1 MCALYYLVCDITKNK
16 EWCIV
21 FCSKNMVEKL
31 ETIVEDYKKFQKE
44 SRELLGFGHTDKRY
58 IVKKKKMIDEQL
70 KKLKIEWVETLSAIE
85 PEYGNLY
92 ENTAPSTKV
101 LNAVKESLNK

>member
-1 MCALYYLVCDITKNK
+1 M
-16 EWCIV
+16 

-58 IVKKKKMIDEQL
+58 IVKKKKI
-70 KKLKIEWVETLSAIE
+70 
-85 PEYGNLY
+85 
-92 ENTAPSTKV
+92 
-101 LNAVKESLNK
+101 

>member
-1 MCALYYLVCDITKNK
+1 M
-16 EWCIV
+16 

-70 KKLKIEWVETLSAIE
+70 KKLKTEWVETLRAID
-85 PEYGNLY
+85 PVYGDLY
-92 ENTAPSTKV
+92 KNTAPSTKV